1 MRAADLVAAFD
12 LPESTRLDQR
22 VPKKLLVENGAPT
35 VSDKRRINEG
45 IDEIVWVAALKPT
58 NIGVPEYRDEVRE
71 YLEIALLTVTLRP
84 GAKGARLAELIHR
97 AVPYP
102 VMLLMAQDGGVT
114 LSLVHK
120 RWSQGEAGKTV
131 LDGELI
137 CADFRGQVEKDLE
150 LRFRE
155 ALAVAHQPRTTL
167 YTLYQGWM
175 DTVLALQ
182 VTRLTGQ
189 FTLPGSPEQAHARRQ
204 ALRECE
210 SLEAAI
216 TALRSAA
223 AKEKQIH
230 RQVELNLEQKQL
242 QAKLAAVR
250 EML

>member
-1 MRAADLVAAFD
+1 MKAADLVAALD

-35 VSDKRRINEG
+35 AADKRRINEG
-45 IDEIVWVAALKPT
+45 IEDIVWVAALKPT
-58 NIGVPEYRDEVRE
+58 NIGVPEYCDDARE
-71 YLEIALLTVTLRP
+71 YLEIALLTVALRP
-84 GAKGARLAELIHR
+84 DGKGARLAELIHR

-102 VMLLMAQDGGVT
+102 VVLLMAQDGGVT
-114 LSLVHK
+114 LSLAHK
-120 RWSQGEAGKTV
+120 RWSQGDAEKVV

-137 CADFRGQVEKDLE
+137 CVDLRRQVEKGLE
-150 LRFRE
+150 LLFLE
-155 ALAVAHQPRTTL
+155 ALAVAHQPRSTL
-167 YTLYQGWM
+167 FALYQGWM

-182 VTRLTGQ
+182 VTRLTGR
-189 FTLPGSPEQAHARRQ
+189 FTLPSSPEQAQARHK

-216 TALRSAA
+216 AALRSAA
-223 AKEKQIH
+223 GKEKQIH

-242 QAKLAAVR
+242 QSKLATVR

>member
-1 MRAADLVAAFD
+1 MRAADLVAALD

-35 VSDKRRINEG
+35 VADKRRINEG
-45 IDEIVWVAALKPT
+45 IEEIVWVAALKPT
-58 NIGVPEYRDEVRE
+58 NIGVPEYRDEMRE

-102 VMLLMAQDGGVT
+102 VMLLMAQDGCVT
-114 LSLVHK
+114 LSLAHK
-120 RWSQGEAGKTV
+120 RWSQGEAEKTV
-131 LDGELI
+131 LDGELV

-155 ALAVAHQPRTTL
+155 ALPVAHQPRTTL
-167 YTLYQGWM
+167 YALYQGWM

-182 VTRLTGQ
+182 ITRLTGQ
-189 FTLPGSPEQAHARRQ
+189 FALPGSPEQAQARRK

-210 SLEAAI
+210 TLKAAI
-216 TALRSAA
+216 NVLRSAA

-242 QAKLAAVR
+242 QAKLAAAR